1 MKLKDNPK
9 YYKKI
14 VNLKTLKKILG
25 RRPRREKVILCHGNF
40 DVVHPGHVRHLTYAK
55 SKADKLIVSI
65 TADKFI
71 QKGIYRPFVP
81 QNIRAINLAAFEMV
95 NYVVIDSNKK
105 PLNLIKDIKP
115 DYFAKG
121 FEYNSSGLPPATKEE
136 QDIVTKYGGDIIFTP
151 GDVVYSSTKILNI
164 AQPEISN
171 FKLLDLMKRNKIT
184 FQSLRETLNKLNKIK
199 VHVIGDMII
208 DTYTNTSLIGG
219 HTKTPTPSVL
229 HQEKNDFVGGAG
241 VVAKHLKE
249 AGANVTLTTVLGN
262 DKLKDLDL
270 KEFKK
275 NKIKINAIIDKNRP
289 TTNKNTIISNGY
301 KLLKID
307 KVDNQPISDKIFA
320 SIQSSLQKEKCDVVI
335 FSDFR
340 HGIFNK
346 TNIKILSNAI
356 KKNVIKVADSQVA
369 SRWGNILDFKKFD
382 LITPNEKEVRFSL
395 ADQDSSISEL
405 TRQLSKLSGFKNL
418 ILKLGERGT
427 VTVSKQNNSLSF
439 ATPSFA
445 KNVIDAVGA
454 GDALLA
460 YASLCLASNKSI
472 VSANILGSI
481 AAACECEMEG
491 NISVKRS
498 MIIGKINDLEKSSKF
513 NI

>member
-1 MKLKDNPK
+1 MKIADNPK

-25 RRPRREKVILCHGNF
+25 RRPRKEKVILCHGNF

-55 SKADKLIVSI
+55 TKADKLIVSI

-95 NYVVIDSNKK
+95 NYVIIDYNKK
-105 PLNLIKDIKP
+105 PLKLINDIKP

-121 FEYNSSGLPPATKEE
+121 FEYNSAGLPPATKEE
-136 QDIVTKYGGDIIFTP
+136 QDVVTKYGGDVIFTP

-184 FQSLRETLNKLNKIK
+184 FSTLREILGKLSKIK

-229 HQEKNDFVGGAG
+229 QQEKTDFVGGAG

-262 DKLKDLDL
+262 DKLKNFVLR
-270 KEFKK
+270 EFKK
-275 NKIKINAIIDKNRP
+275 NKIKINAIIDKTRP

-320 SIQSSLQKEKCDVVI
+320 NIKSLLQKEKCDVVI

-346 TNIKILSNAI
+346 TNIKILSNSI

-405 TRQLSKLSGFKNL
+405 TRELSKLSGFKNL

-439 ATPSFA
+439 ATPSFT
-445 KNVIDAVGA
+445 KNVVDAVGA

-460 YASLCLASNKSI
+460 YASLCLASNNSI

-491 NISVKRS
+491 NISVKRN
-498 MIIGKINDLEKSSKF
+498 MIINKINDLEKSSKF

>member
-1 MKLKDNPK
+1 MKPKDNPK

-25 RRPRREKVILCHGNF
+25 RRPRKEKVILCHGNF

-81 QNIRAINLAAFEMV
+81 QNIRAINIAAFEMV
-95 NYVVIDSNKK
+95 NYVIIDDNKK
-105 PLNLIKDIKP
+105 PLNLIRDLKP

-136 QDIVTKYGGDIIFTP
+136 QEVVTKYGGDIIFTP
-151 GDVVYSSTKILNI
+151 GDIVYSSTKILNI

-184 FQSLRETLNKLNKIK
+184 FKSLREILNKLNKIK

-229 HQEKNDFVGGAG
+229 QQEKTDFVGGAG
-241 VVAKHLKE
+241 IVAKHLKE

-262 DKLKDLDL
+262 DRLKDFVLS
-270 KEFKK
+270 EFKK
-275 NKIKINAIIDKNRP
+275 NRIKINGIIDKTRP
-289 TTNKNTIISNGY
+289 TTNKNTIISSGY

-307 KVDNQPISDKIFA
+307 KVDNQPISEKIFEN
-320 SIQSSLQKEKCDVVI
+320 IKSLIKKEKCDVII

-346 TNIKILSNAI
+346 TNIKILSNSI

-405 TRQLSKLSGFKNL
+405 TRELSKLSGFKNL

-427 VTVSKQNNSLSF
+427 ITVAKQNNSLSF
-439 ATPSFA
+439 ATPSFT

-460 YASLCLASNKSI
+460 YASLCLASSKSI
-472 VSANILGSI
+472 VSSNILGSI

-491 NISVKRS
+491 NIAVKKS
-498 MIIGKINDLEKSSKF
+498 MIIDKINDLEKSSKF